1 MDPTTPTPIDKRII
15 DDEPYPGHNETN
27 AKYMEDA
34 MKIHSKYPLLDGHN
48 DSPFA
53 LRTCFD
59 TKWSNDKGDCPWQCL
74 PYRYTTT
81 TERLVLVDNFGV

>member
-34 MKIHSKYPLLDGHN
+34 MKIHSKYPLLDGHK
-48 DSPFA
+48 DLPFA
-53 LRTCFD
+53 LRTC
-59 TKWSNDKGDCPWQCL
+59 
-74 PYRYTTT
+74 
-81 TERLVLVDNFGV
+81 